1 MTYDVVTDTAGMC
14 LQVVLAPQLAPVP
27 TAALRIS
34 ALLVGGLRWRLG
46 RRCAYTGG
54 CDYLNAS
61 AGVVGSCYGFLK
73 HLALRV
79 ALDII

>member
-46 RRCAYTGG
+46 RRCTGTLRAFVYSG
-54 CDYLNAS
+54 RSKCLL
-61 AGVVGSCYGFLK
+61 GFLIT
-73 HLALRV
+73 V
-79 ALDII
+79 ANAVVDL